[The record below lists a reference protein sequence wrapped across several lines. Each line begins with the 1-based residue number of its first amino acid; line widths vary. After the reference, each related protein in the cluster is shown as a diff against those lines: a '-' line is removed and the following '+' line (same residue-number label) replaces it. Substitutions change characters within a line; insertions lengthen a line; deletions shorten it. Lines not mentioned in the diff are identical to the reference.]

1 MITYSAQFPVAQ
13 SLDKKTFV
21 DLVLDWNQGSKY
33 DKFNELIWDGNSYT
47 VQWIEGE
54 KQLTIDEIASRG
66 IVASQFEKEDEHG
79 LWKTDFILNY
89 EKLYITVRVALE
101 TTDYTTDFYPT
112 YYPPFFV
119 KKLIYRGYSGD
130 DINLP
135 VKQEAYSLDQYS
147 EVLESY

>member
-54 KQLTIDEIASRG
+54 KQLTIDEIASS
-66 IVASQFEKEDEHG
+66 IKVFK
-79 LWKTDFILNY
+79 
-89 EKLYITVRVALE
+89 
-101 TTDYTTDFYPT
+101 
-112 YYPPFFV
+112 
-119 KKLIYRGYSGD
+119 
-130 DINLP
+130 
-135 VKQEAYSLDQYS
+135 
-147 EVLESY
+147 